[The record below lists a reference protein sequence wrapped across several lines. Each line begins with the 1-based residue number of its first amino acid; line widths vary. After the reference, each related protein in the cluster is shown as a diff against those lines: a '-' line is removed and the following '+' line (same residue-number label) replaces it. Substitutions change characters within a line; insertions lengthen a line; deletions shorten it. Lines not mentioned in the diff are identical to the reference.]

1 MNITD
6 EFFLF
11 ELQLV
16 YVPNLIFW
24 IKFAQKG
31 YFWSKIEKVD
41 ITNEFCIFELGYLP
55 NFSLN

>member
-31 YFWSKIEKVD
+31 YFWSKTEKVKTSID
-41 ITNEFCIFELGYLP
+41 FYIFQLILV
-55 NFSLN
+55 LNCGLN